1 MTHPSVCCRS
11 PFVLGV
17 PAMIEILVKDIPEAE
32 KGFVLFFS
40 ESPFP
45 RYQSELTWLR
55 EESGG
60 NWYRETRT
68 GLEGWLCPA
77 LFRYFREAPRRIYCA
92 AASKDTPRIG

>member
-77 LFRYFREAPRRIYCA
+77 LFRYFREAPRRIHCG